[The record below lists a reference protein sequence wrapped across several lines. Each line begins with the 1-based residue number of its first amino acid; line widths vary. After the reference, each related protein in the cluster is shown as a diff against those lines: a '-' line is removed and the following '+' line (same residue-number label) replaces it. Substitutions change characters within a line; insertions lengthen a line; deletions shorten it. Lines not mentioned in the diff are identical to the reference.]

1 VNDVGRTMTSADP
14 EAAKVDELLAALR
27 RRTWLI
33 ILVSLLTAGAMVGL
47 AFWMTPIYR
56 GTAILAPAH
65 NEKNGL
71 GSSIGSALGSV
82 GGGFAA
88 LAGLGM
94 NDDSATDEALAVLK
108 SEQLTE
114 AFITENNLMPELF
127 PSYWDARNGKWKAG
141 LKKVPTLFRGYRA
154 FDRIRKIERDSKT
167 GLITLTI
174 DWKDRIKAADWTN
187 RIVQLLNEEMRR
199 RAVVEADASVGY
211 LQKEYGTVAD
221 VSTREA
227 ISKLMESQI
236 KQQMLAH
243 VTEQYALRQITKAI
257 PADAD
262 APVKPNKILFVA
274 VGIFFGAL
282 LGIAVA
288 LLLHRRESA
297 RAITGRT

>member
-1 VNDVGRTMTSADP
+1 MTSADP
-14 EAAKVDELLAALR
+14 EAAKVDELLTALR

-33 ILVSLLTAGAMVGL
+33 MLVSLLTASAMVGL

-56 GTAILAPAH
+56 GTAILAAAH
-65 NEKNGL
+65 INDKNGGL

-114 AFITENNLMPELF
+114 TFITENNLMPELF

-141 LKKVPTLFRGYRA
+141 LKKIPTLFRGYRA
-154 FDRIRKIERDSKT
+154 FDKIRKIEKDSKT

-187 RIVQLLNEEMRR
+187 RIVQLLNEEMRH

-211 LQKEYGTVAD
+211 LQKEYGTMAD

-262 APVKPNKILFVA
+262 APVKPIKILFLA
-274 VGIFFGAL
+274 LGIFFGAL

-288 LLLHRRESA
+288 LLLHRRDLRAGSA
-297 RAITGRT
+297 KA

>member
-14 EAAKVDELLAALR
+14 EAAKIDELLAALR

-33 ILVSLLTAGAMVGL
+33 ILVSLLTAGAMAGL

-56 GTAILAPAH
+56 GTAILAAAH

-71 GSSIGSALGSV
+71 GSTIGSALGSV

-94 NDDSATDEALAVLK
+94 NEDSATDEALAVLK

-127 PSYWDARNGKWKAG
+127 PKYWDARNGKWKAG

-154 FDRIRKIERDSKT
+154 FDRIRKIERDAKT

-262 APVKPNKILFVA
+262 APVKPNKILFLA
-274 VGIFFGAL
+274 LGIFFGAL

-288 LLLHRRESA
+288 LLLHRRDLRAGSA
-297 RAITGRT
+297 KA